1 MITVLAWVVAAYR
14 WNIIFSV
21 ESFEIVGDAVALSV
35 GLSDGKLVE
44 IESENNGDIYYL
56 ITFNCFN
63 LFNRIWQMG
72 SCSTLSLS
80 LEFNRRVN
88 TQMSGIDSELNKLD
102 DSHVAF

>member
-1 MITVLAWVVAAYR
+1 MITVLSWVIAAYR

-72 SCSTLSLS
+72 SWSLS
-80 LEFNRRVN
+80 LEFNRIVN
-88 TQMSGIDSELNKLD
+88 TQMSGIDSKLNKLD